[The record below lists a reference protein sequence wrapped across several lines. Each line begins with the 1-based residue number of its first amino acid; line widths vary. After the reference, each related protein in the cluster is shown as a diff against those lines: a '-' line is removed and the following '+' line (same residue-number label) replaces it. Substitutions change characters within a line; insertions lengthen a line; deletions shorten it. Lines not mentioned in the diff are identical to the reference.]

1 MMKPEFDIL
10 VGENI
15 PLEEYK
21 LIEFVYTWHPSNLSK
36 EATASLY
43 KEFGITL
50 FKDMELRA
58 KRAES
63 LCDRIRR
70 AETLLRDLRKELK
83 ELQ

>member
-1 MMKPEFDIL
+1 MMKSEFDIL
-10 VGENI
+10 VGKDI

-43 KEFGITL
+43 KEFGISL
-50 FKDMELRA
+50 FKDMEPRA
-58 KRAES
+58 IRAQVLVET
-63 LCDRIRR
+63 IRK
-70 AETLLRDLRKELK
+70 AEIYIRDLRKELK